1 MLSGIK
7 VGKKKVKV
15 ATATA
20 ATVTIPVIATSN
32 TTFPTTDNTNTGSV
46 SWKNDHPTT
55 TSNATT
61 TSTASASSSSSNKN
75 NLSSNATVAEQLRQS
90 LYSQPSP
97 QQIPPVNQTNVPFDR
112 TVPKEGHPDSRTI
125 SHITHPSTSLI
136 IPSTSSTKDESEMS
150 ILDLWKHEKMTTS
163 KQYERSMYQQQIG
176 KNTQKRGRST
186 SGIHNNEDDEDD
198 EDMFQT
204 HLYTHPNSMECSADL
219 HAYHSANRNPPPNH
233 QRQRSTMPH
242 HNTTQCA
249 WWIHSS
255 NFASHRLLL
264 PNHNSS
270 HPTQSPSSS
279 SSLVVERNSI
289 VLCLAPPSQSIQYG
303 EHFYI
308 VPMEYTPSYST
319 CTDPQ
324 IWDEIRSVQSKLR
337 SIASTQKKGVLFFET
352 YLGTNSSKSKTNGTI
367 WQARMEAVFVPRD
380 IYEEAALYFRA
391 ALMEQA
397 QEESTKPNI
406 IQIHT
411 RTKPLYHTVP
421 KNFPYFYIE
430 YDDSTQSTNRGS
442 SDPTTATKIRP
453 NAYVLLLLETKQFP
467 NTFGVDTVASMLD
480 VAPIRMRRR
489 HAIVLSESEE
499 RQVVT
504 HFLQRYETI
513 LNS

>member
-15 ATATA
+15 VAATATTA
-20 ATVTIPVIATSN
+20 TIPVIATSN

-55 TSNATT
+55 TRNAMT
-61 TSTASASSSSSNKN
+61 TSTASASSSSNKN
-75 NLSSNATVAEQLRQS
+75 NLSSNATVAEILRQS

-97 QQIPPVNQTNVPFDR
+97 QIPPVNQTNVPFDR
-112 TVPKEGHPDSRTI
+112 TVPKEGHQDSRTI

-186 SGIHNNEDDEDD
+186 SGIHNNEDDD

-270 HPTQSPSSS
+270 HPTQSPS

-442 SDPTTATKIRP
+442 SDPTTVTKIRP

-467 NTFGVDTVASMLD
+467 NTFGVDTIASMLD
-480 VAPIRMRRR
+480 VAPIRMRSR
-489 HAIVLSESEE
+489 HSIVLSESEE